1 MTVQATTTS
10 EPTSREIATLIHLA
24 TLTHLEGQVRAA
36 TTLEELQFVAV
47 NETRRLVP
55 YEQAVLLSPTD
66 SDAAHYRATV
76 ASSVA
81 VIDRDAP
88 MMVWLE
94 AVVQVVREGQPGDLP
109 ILVEQ
114 ETMPDSL
121 RAGWHEFV
129 HGHVLWCPLKH
140 PDNTVLGGLWI
151 ERESPWQE
159 NDVTIV
165 HRLAG
170 SFAYAWKALSKR
182 NVRWT
187 ARLTR
192 PSMLLMAVAML
203 ALLCLPVQMST
214 VAPVKVVAKDPVI
227 VSAPMD
233 GVIAEVV
240 IPPNTL
246 VQQDRLLLRYDD
258 TNIRNQ
264 FRVTEQQLAVAR
276 AEHAQAIQSGF
287 GDPARKADVP
297 LKAAEVS
304 LKETELEYAQ
314 EMLGQV
320 EVRAPQAGVALYT
333 DKADWVGKPVS
344 VGERIM
350 EIADPG
356 RIELRIDL
364 PVHDALMLHDGGE
377 VLAFFDAL
385 PLESFPGS
393 VSRTSYHAEVLP
405 GDILAYRVMADLPA
419 VDPRIRIGWQGS
431 AKVYGERG
439 PLAFLLFRRPFTA
452 IRQFLG
458 L

>member
-1 MTVQATTTS
+1 MQPTATT
-10 EPTSREIATLIHLA
+10 EPTSKEIATLIHLA

-36 TTLEELQFVAV
+36 TTVPELQFVAV

-55 YEQAVLLSPTD
+55 YEQAVLLSAADAGD
-66 SDAAHYRATV
+66 SPYRAMT

-81 VIDRDAP
+81 AIDRDAP

-94 AVVQVVREGQPGDLP
+94 KVVQVVRAAQPGALP
-109 ILVEQ
+109 IVVEP
-114 ETMPDSL
+114 ETIPDAL
-121 RAGWHEFV
+121 RAGWQEFV

-140 PDNTVLGGLWI
+140 PDGTVLGGLWI
-151 ERESPWQE
+151 ERDSLWQD

-170 SFAYAWKALSKR
+170 SYAYAWKALSKR
-182 NVRWT
+182 HIGWMT
-187 ARLTR
+187 RLKR
-192 PSMLLMAVAML
+192 PSLIVIAVAIIG
-203 ALLCLPVQMST
+203 LLCLPVRLST

-233 GVIAEVV
+233 GVIADVLV
-240 IPPNTL
+240 APNTL

-264 FRVTEQQLAVAR
+264 FRVSEQQLGVAR

-287 GDPARKADVP
+287 SDPQRKADVP
-297 LKAAEVS
+297 LKAADVS

-320 EVRAPQAGVALYT
+320 EVRAPQTGLLLYT
-333 DKADWVGKPVS
+333 DKSDWIGKPVS

-350 EIADPG
+350 EIADP
-356 RIELRIDL
+356 RHIELRIDL
-364 PVHDALMLHDGGE
+364 PVSDALMLQEGGE

-385 PLESFPGS
+385 PLESFPGR
-393 VSRTSYHAEVLP
+393 VSRAGYHAEVLP
-405 GDILAYRVMADLPA
+405 GDVLAYRVMAELSGQDSRL
-419 VDPRIRIGWQGS
+419 RIGWQGS
-431 AKVYGERG
+431 AKVYGEQG

-452 IRQFLG
+452 LRQFLG
-458 L
+458 V

>member
-1 MTVQATTTS
+1 MQATASS

-36 TTLEELQFVAV
+36 TTLQELQFVAV

-55 YEQAVLLSPTD
+55 YEHAVLLSPPD
-66 SDAAHYRATV
+66 LDGAAYRAVT

-81 VIDRDAP
+81 AIDRNAP

-94 AVVQVVREGQPGDLP
+94 EAVQAVRHAQPGDLP
-109 ILVEQ
+109 IIVES
-114 ETMPDSL
+114 EALPESV

-129 HGHVLWCPLKH
+129 RGHVLWCPLKH
-140 PDNTVLGGLWI
+140 PDDTILGGLWI
-151 ERESPWQE
+151 ERESPWQD

-165 HRLAG
+165 RRLAG
-170 SFAYAWKALSKR
+170 SFAYAWKALATR
-182 NVRWT
+182 HVGWVT
-187 ARLTR
+187 RLTR
-192 PSMLLMAVAML
+192 PSLVLIAVAVL
-203 ALLCLPVQMST
+203 GLLCLPIRLST
-214 VAPVKVVAKDPVI
+214 VAPVKVVAQDPVI

-240 IPPNTL
+240 VAPNTL
-246 VQQDRLLLRYDD
+246 VQQHRVLLRYDD

-276 AEHAQAIQSGF
+276 AEQVHAIQSGF
-287 GDPARKADVP
+287 GDPQRKAEVP
-297 LKAAEVS
+297 LKAAEVA

-314 EMLGQV
+314 ERLGQIDV
-320 EVRAPQAGVALYT
+320 LAPQAGVVLFT
-333 DKADWVGKPVS
+333 DKSDWVGKPVS

-350 EIADPG
+350 EIADPR

-364 PVHDALMLHDGGE
+364 PVSDALMLQEGGE
-377 VLAFFDAL
+377 VIAFFDAL
-385 PLESFPGS
+385 PLESFPGA
-393 VSRTSYHAEVLP
+393 VSRSSYHAEVLP
-405 GDILAYRVMADLPA
+405 GDILAYRVMANLSHA
-419 VDPRIRIGWQGS
+419 DPRIRIGWQGS
-431 AKVYGERG
+431 AKVYGEQG

-452 IRQFLG
+452 LRQLVG

>member
-1 MTVQATTTS
+1 MQATTTQ
-10 EPTSREIATLIHLA
+10 EPTSREISTLIHLA

-36 TTLEELQFVAV
+36 TTLQELQFVAV

-55 YEQAVLLSPTD
+55 YEQAVLLSATD
-66 SDAAHYRATV
+66 FGGARYHATA

-94 AVVQVVREGQPGDLP
+94 EVVQAVRHGQPSDLP
-109 ILVEQ
+109 IIVDQ
-114 ETMPDSL
+114 ETIPESL
-121 RAGWHEFV
+121 RAGWQEFV
-129 HGHVLWCPLKH
+129 HGYVLWCPLKH
-140 PDNTVLGGLWI
+140 PDDTVLGGLWL

-159 NDVTIV
+159 NDVIIV
-165 HRLAG
+165 HRLSG

-182 NVRWT
+182 HIPWT
-187 ARLTR
+187 AWLTR
-192 PSMLLMAVAML
+192 PSFVLIAVA
-203 ALLCLPVQMST
+203 AVGLLCLPVRMST
-214 VAPVKVVAKDPVI
+214 VAPVKVVAQDPVI

-233 GVIAEVV
+233 GVIAEMVV
-240 IPPNTL
+240 APNTM

-287 GDPARKADVP
+287 GDPQRKAEVP

-314 EMLGQV
+314 EMLGQI
-320 EVRAPQAGVALYT
+320 EVRAPQAGLVLYT
-333 DKADWVGKPVS
+333 DKSDWIGKPVS

-356 RIELRIDL
+356 HIELRIDL
-364 PVHDALMLHDGGE
+364 PVSDALLLHEGGE
-377 VLAFFDAL
+377 VIAFFDAL
-385 PLESFPGS
+385 PLESFPGA

-405 GDILAYRVMADLPA
+405 GDVLAYRVMADLPA

-431 AKVYGERG
+431 AKVYGEQG

-452 IRQFLG
+452 LRQLLG

>member
-1 MTVQATTTS
+1 MQATTSS

-24 TLTHLEGQVRAA
+24 TLTHLEAQVRAT
-36 TTLEELQFVAV
+36 TTLQELQFVAV

-55 YEQAVLLSPTD
+55 YEQAVLLSATD
-66 SDAAHYRATV
+66 SYTTPYRAVT

-94 AVVQVVREGQPGDLP
+94 KVVQAVRHAQPGDLP
-109 ILVEQ
+109 IVVEQ
-114 ETMPDSL
+114 EAIPESL
-121 RAGWHEFV
+121 RAGWQEFV
-129 HGHVLWCPLKH
+129 RGHVLWCPLKH
-140 PDNTVLGGLWI
+140 PDDTILGGLWI
-151 ERESPWQE
+151 ERESAWQD

-170 SFAYAWKALSKR
+170 SFAYAWKALATR
-182 NVRWT
+182 HVRWT
-187 ARLTR
+187 MRLKR
-192 PSMLLMAVAML
+192 PSVLLMAVAL
-203 ALLCLPVQMST
+203 VGLLCLPVRMST

-233 GVIAEVV
+233 GVIADVMV
-240 IPPNTL
+240 APNTM

-276 AEHAQAIQSGF
+276 AEQAQAIQSGF
-287 GDPARKADVP
+287 GDPARKAEVP
-297 LKAAEVS
+297 LKAADVS

-314 EMLGQV
+314 EMLEQV
-320 EVRAPQAGVALYT
+320 EVRAPQAGLVLYT
-333 DKADWVGKPVS
+333 DKFDWVGKPVS

-350 EIADPG
+350 DIADPR

-364 PVHDALMLHDGGE
+364 PVSDALLLQEGGE

-405 GDILAYRVMADLPA
+405 GDVLAYRVMADLSSA
-419 VDPRIRIGWQGS
+419 DPRIRIGWQGS
-431 AKVYGERG
+431 AKVYGEQG

-452 IRQFLG
+452 LRQLLG

>member
-1 MTVQATTTS
+1 MQATTAS
-10 EPTSREIATLIHLA
+10 EPTAREIATLVHLA

-36 TTLEELQFVAV
+36 TTLQELQFVAV

-55 YEQAVLLSPTD
+55 YEQAVLLSATD
-66 SDAAHYRATV
+66 SGGTPYRAVT

-94 AVVQVVREGQPGDLP
+94 EVVQALRNAQTGDLP
-109 ILVEQ
+109 IVVEQ
-114 ETMPDSL
+114 GAIPESL
-121 RAGWHEFV
+121 HAGWKEFV
-129 HGHVLWCPLKH
+129 RGHVLWCPLKH
-140 PDNTVLGGLWI
+140 PDDTVLGGLWI
-151 ERESPWQE
+151 ERDSPWQD

-165 HRLAG
+165 RRLSG
-170 SFAYAWKALSKR
+170 SFAYAWKALVKR
-182 NVRWT
+182 HGGWT
-187 ARLTR
+187 ARLSR
-192 PSMLLMAVAML
+192 PSLLLMTVAL
-203 ALLCLPVQMST
+203 IGLLCLPVRLST
-214 VAPVKVVAKDPVI
+214 VAPVKVVAKEPVV

-233 GVIAEVV
+233 GVIADVMV
-240 IPPNTL
+240 APNTM
-246 VQQDRLLLRYDD
+246 VPQDRVLLRYDD

-287 GDPARKADVP
+287 GDPARKAEVP
-297 LKAAEVS
+297 LKAAEVA

-314 EMLGQV
+314 DMLGQI
-320 EVRAPQAGVALYT
+320 EVRAPQSGLLLYT
-333 DKADWVGKPVS
+333 DKSDWVGKPVS

-350 EIADPG
+350 EIADPR

-364 PVHDALMLHDGGE
+364 PVSDALLLREGGE
-377 VLAFFDAL
+377 VIAFFDAL
-385 PLESFPGS
+385 PLESFPGA

-405 GDILAYRVMADLPA
+405 GDVLAYRVMADLPG

-431 AKVYGERG
+431 AKVYGEQG

-452 IRQFLG
+452 LRQLLG
-458 L
+458 F